1 MNKKQN
7 QLATPTE
14 QRQEQER
21 QTNEALLAEDAV
33 QTTAYLANAPDCCS
47 GAEQLDH
54 VLGMLGSLYGI
65 YKKHGRDA
73 FLDAAKDY
81 SAHVRDTVEDTL
93 AEMES
98 RWYDGGHT
106 MTEAEKMVDDY
117 NHGLTALNTQQY
129 AEPVMAQPEMRM

>member
-1 MNKKQN
+1 MKGKMR
-7 QLATPTE
+7 T
-14 QRQEQER
+14 
-21 QTNEALLAEDAV
+21 
-33 QTTAYLANAPDCCS
+33 
-47 GAEQLDH
+47 
-54 VLGMLGSLYGI
+54 LYGI

-117 NHGLTALNTQQY
+117 ISVRAASSTPSILFSILQSARVCRRSMTHGSISLPPRNR
-129 AEPVMAQPEMRM
+129 EN

>member
-1 MNKKQN
+1 MKGKMR
-7 QLATPTE
+7 T
-14 QRQEQER
+14 
-21 QTNEALLAEDAV
+21 
-33 QTTAYLANAPDCCS
+33 
-47 GAEQLDH
+47 
-54 VLGMLGSLYGI
+54 LYGI

-98 RWYDGGHT
+98 RWYDGHT

-117 NHGLTALNTQQY
+117 NSWADCSEYAAICRAGHGTARN
-129 AEPVMAQPEMRM
+129 ANV

>member
-1 MNKKQN
+1 MKGKMR
-7 QLATPTE
+7 T
-14 QRQEQER
+14 
-21 QTNEALLAEDAV
+21 
-33 QTTAYLANAPDCCS
+33 
-47 GAEQLDH
+47 
-54 VLGMLGSLYGI
+54 LYGI

-117 NHGLTALNTQQY
+117 NHGQTALNTQQY